1 MTRALLPEGG
11 AVRQDLSRHAT
22 DRSHQLLDLLALR
35 VDVSGSERLRQPGD
49 ADVDHG
55 RGRARRAQV
64 GVLIKNADARERME
78 RVDTLVAR
86 ARRLSQAT
94 MRNIRQNLFFAF
106 IYKALGVPI
115 AAGILYL
122 LVSPMIAAAAMA
134 ASSVSVITNALRP
147 RAARI

>member
-35 VDVSGSERLRQPGD
+35 VDVSGSEGLRQPGD

-64 GVLIKNADARERME
+64 GVLIKNADALERME
-78 RVDTLVAR
+78 RVDMLVAR

-115 AAGILYL
+115 AAGILYPVFAL
-122 LVSPMIAAAAMA
+122 LLSPMIAAAAMA
-134 ASSVSVITNALRP
+134 LR
-147 RAARI
+147 RWA